1 MKKPQ
6 APGSVR
12 PAAQR
17 RASGG
22 RRASPWLL
30 LASGIAGLA
39 FAAPFGYLAIRNLA
53 FGRPFW
59 ETLTSAATLG
69 PLTRSLVLAA
79 TVSVAA
85 AVLGGAA
92 AWVVVRTDVPARKLW
107 RALLPLP
114 LVIPSF
120 IAALAL
126 LAALG
131 PGGLLAGPLQ
141 GLGFTR
147 VERIQGFAPAFLL
160 LSLITYPY
168 VYLPVA
174 ARLAQLPPSLEE
186 AARLLGRRPARVFL
200 SVVFP
205 QIRGAILAGG
215 LLVFLYTVSEF
226 GAVAMLH
233 YDTLTR
239 VIYAKRLLDPTAS
252 LALSLELGMLA
263 LGAGVLQREVHR
275 GEGAEFR
282 RSVRG
287 LQVPL
292 GRLKALGVTFVATLV
307 GLALFGPMAVLTTWA
322 VRGLVQGSSR
332 ASAIVTHLG
341 DLRLPAVNAA
351 ALGALSAGLA
361 VLMVAPLAFL
371 TVRYASR
378 VGRLANGV
386 ALGAFALPGL
396 ALALALVYWTIRAPG
411 PIGRLYQT
419 LPLLVF
425 AYLVHFGALALGP
438 ARVAVRSVP
447 RQMDEAARVLGA
459 SRARRLLR
467 LELPLM
473 APGLLASGG
482 LVLLS
487 TMKELPATLLLAPAG
502 FQTLATKIWVAAEES
517 FWADAAVASLLL
529 ILLSGILTWL
539 LVIRRSEVH
548 G

>member
-1 MKKPQ
+1 MASASGIQ
-6 APGSVR
+6 SL
-12 PAAQR
+12 AAG
-17 RASGG
+17 GG

-30 LASGIAGLA
+30 GVSGIAGLA

-53 FGRPFW
+53 FPGTFW
-59 ETLTSAATLG
+59 KAVTDPLALAPLARSLALAVAVSAA
-69 PLTRSLVLAA
+69 
-79 TVSVAA
+79 AA
-85 AVLGGAA
+85 AIGAAA

-107 RALLPLP
+107 RVLLPLP

-131 PGGLLAGPLQ
+131 PGGLLAGPLES
-141 GLGFTR
+141 LGFAR
-147 VERIQGFAPAFLL
+147 VDRIQGFAPAFLL

-186 AARLLGRRPARVFL
+186 AARLLGRRPVRVFL
-200 SVVFP
+200 SVVLP

-215 LLVFLYTVSEF
+215 LLVFLYTISEF
-226 GAVAMLH
+226 GAVAMLD

-263 LGAGVLQREVHR
+263 LGVGILQREVRR
-275 GEGAEFR
+275 GRGAEFR
-282 RSVRG
+282 RTVRG

-292 GRLKALGVTFVATLV
+292 GRLKPLAIAFVAALV
-307 GLALFGPMAVLTTWA
+307 GLALVGPMAVLTVWA
-322 VRGLVQGSSR
+322 VRGLVQGSTR

-341 DLRLPAVNAA
+341 DLSLPAANAA
-351 ALGALSAGLA
+351 VISAVAAGLA
-361 VLMVAPLAFL
+361 VLLVTPLAFL
-371 TVRYASR
+371 TVRYRSR
-378 VGRLANGV
+378 MGTLVNAV
-386 ALGAFALPGL
+386 VLGAFALPGL

-411 PIGRLYQT
+411 PIGSLYQT

-438 ARVAVRSVP
+438 ARVAVGSVP
-447 RQMDEAARVLGA
+447 RQMEEAARVLGA
-459 SRARRLLR
+459 GGARRLLR
-467 LELPLM
+467 IELPLM
-473 APGLLASGG
+473 TPGLLAAGG

-517 FWADAAVASLLL
+517 FWADASVASLLL
-529 ILLSGILTWL
+529 VLLSGILTWL
-539 LVIRRSEVH
+539 LVIRRGEVH